1 MSLFFLFS
9 FCWQAHSLLSLVGP
23 THIRSMIYI
32 FDLICVEPLICLVG
46 PYWPICMS
54 EWDVI
59 TIHMALKQFPAK
71 HTTFGMWAKVN
82 KKTIC
87 FALNAF
93 LVLLNNIQYILAVKI
108 TYYMLHVMV
117 YFNKT
122 EFIYSTKTNQSSL
135 KASPYFIEIT
145 DLQNYVITFPHC
157 WFRSP
162 YNHFTL
168 VPPPGKAFKWAHLLT
183 CNSNTKLA
191 VLLPRARQLV
201 ILVSPWIILLCWDH
215 QPWLPLVILF
225 FTMYCQSIAKYFV
238 LWK

>member
-1 MSLFFLFS
+1 M
-9 FCWQAHSLLSLVGP
+9 
-23 THIRSMIYI
+23 
-32 FDLICVEPLICLVG
+32 
-46 PYWPICMS
+46 
-54 EWDVI
+54 
-59 TIHMALKQFPAK
+59 
-71 HTTFGMWAKVN
+71 N

-201 ILVSPWIILLCWDH
+201 ILVSP
-215 QPWLPLVILF
+215 
-225 FTMYCQSIAKYFV
+225 
-238 LWK
+238 